1 MRGLEIVLLDLGRAN
16 SKTSQPEPSC
26 SNLTMSL
33 VNVSLKL

>member
-1 MRGLEIVLLDLGRAN
+1 MSTQTYVFVEKEKEIIYLSG
-16 SKTSQPEPSC
+16 PSC